1 MINTQSLHK
10 LLNILL
16 LITLFTV
23 VISYISITVELDKT
37 KEELEYYKIHSTLNT
52 TADESIE
59 QIGEYFHCD

>member
-52 TADESIE
+52 TMNEDIE